1 MESVLTMRQ
10 LCQQQHLQLVQNQQR
25 RFIQMLPPYRH
36 NISKIEKSISS
47 NIGLRNIRG
56 ICCTSYANV
65 EVNEMLFTGVQAVH
79 RLCAVVLHDGNSPSS
94 GHHSTIT
101 LHNGQWYNCSDLSA
115 EEAHDASGEVYL
127 TLYTAEGTL
136 NSCGLCMTVIDTLL
150 LPLLTVN
157 Y

>member
-1 MESVLTMRQ
+1 MESVLPMRQ
-10 LCQQQHLQLVQNQQR
+10 LCQQQHLQLAQNQQR

-65 EVNEMLFTGVQAVH
+65 EVNEMLFTSVQAVH

-136 NSCGLCMTVIDTLL
+136 NSCGCAWQ
-150 LPLLTVN
+150 LLTHCCCHCLL
-157 Y
+157 